1 MKKCDIYNSFEP
13 VLACDHS
20 QIIMLYSSYVIQV
33 YFALVFFVKYIVI
46 LLANLQQV
54 VQKKKKERTN
64 RI

>member
-1 MKKCDIYNSFEP
+1 
-13 VLACDHS
+13 
-20 QIIMLYSSYVIQV
+20 MLYSSYVIQV

-54 VQKKKKERTN
+54 VQKKKKVRTN